1 MALCFLSSLVLI
13 LGRNLQPALTRTAF
27 ASTRSLTTAT
37 TTRNRTTNNMS
48 NNSNSGS
55 AISSSS
61 LNKKH
66 LRVDPFCFRQF
77 REHPDKNS
85 GYTGTIFDIS
95 IAEFEDIVNQRYD
108 ERLLQPGY
116 APFCKHLFVEN
127 DFTDAVTNVL
137 RITPDNEHL
146 LRTKYEARN
155 EQELP
160 VLQRFFPKQLLEQDP
175 SVQNRLPKAKYL
187 DLILY
192 SREQIN
198 AETAARRQGE
208 DDDSN
213 TALMETT
220 TAPWGIV
227 SIKAQDTDTE
237 LPMNPITN
245 MRNALGK
252 EHGGSGIPMDRNAYT
267 EAVEYWKDHA
277 VVT

>member
-1 MALCFLSSLVLI
+1 MVLCLLSSLFI
-13 LGRNLQPALTRTAF
+13 LSHSRPSALTRAAF
-27 ASTRSLTTAT
+27 ATTRSLTTAT
-37 TTRNRTTNNMS
+37 TMTITARNNMS
-48 NNSNSGS
+48 DS
-55 AISSSS
+55 AAPAAP
-61 LNKKH
+61 NKH
-66 LRVDPFCFRQF
+66 LVVDPFCFRQF
-77 REHPDKNS
+77 REHPDKNE

-95 IAEFEDIVNQRYD
+95 IAEFENIVNQRY
-108 ERLLQPGY
+108 EEHLLQPGY
-116 APFCKHLFVEN
+116 APFCKHLFVVN

-175 SVQNRLPKAKYL
+175 NFQNRLPKAQYL

-198 AETAARRQGE
+198 AETAARREGE
-208 DDDSN
+208 NDSSG
-213 TALMETT
+213 TIETT
-220 TAPWGIV
+220 PWGIV
-227 SIKAQDTDTE
+227 SIKAQDTNTE

-252 EHGGSGIPMDRNAYT
+252 EHGGSGIPIDRHAYM
-267 EAVEYWKDHA
+267 EAVEDWKDHA
-277 VVT
+277 VIT

>member
-1 MALCFLSSLVLI
+1 MVVCILSSLLI
-13 LGRNLQPALTRTAF
+13 LSNSLPSVLTRAAF
-27 ASTRSLTTAT
+27 ATTRGLTTAIAT
-37 TTRNRTTNNMS
+37 TTARTNMRNN
-48 NNSNSGS
+48 
-55 AISSSS
+55 ISSSGFAAPEAP
-61 LNKKH
+61 NKN
-66 LRVDPFCFRQF
+66 LVVDPFCFRQF
-77 REHPDKNS
+77 REHPDKNV

-95 IAEFEDIVNQRYD
+95 MTEFEDIVNQRYD

-116 APFCKHLFVEN
+116 APFCKHLFVVN

-137 RITPDNEHL
+137 RITPNNEHL

-155 EQELP
+155 QQELP
-160 VLQRFFPKQLLEQDP
+160 VLQRYFPKQLLEQDP
-175 SVQNRLPKAKYL
+175 NFPNRLPKAKYL

-198 AETAARRQGE
+198 AETAARQQ
-208 DDDSN
+208 DDEESST
-213 TALMETT
+213 TAISIETT
-220 TAPWGIV
+220 PWGIV

-252 EHGGSGIPMDRNAYT
+252 EHGGSGIPIDRHAYM

-277 VVT
+277 VIT